1 MLNIAE
7 KYTFKTYDSHY
18 LSKNGMTV
26 TILRPVAEYEIA
38 LVEVGQM
45 YEVELEDG
53 TTLQAFEDELI
64 KE

>member
-1 MLNIAE
+1 
-7 KYTFKTYDSHY
+7 
-18 LSKNGMTV
+18 MTV